1 MMEVVTEVVSSK
13 IFRIIIRKSYFW
25 NTVYQEVVS
34 LPFNSE
40 SQGAISKNSFSCL
53 MNIVTCD
60 SELAGE
66 HRLFGRKD
74 CDKTFVTVLFSN
86 STSKIFKK

>member
-13 IFRIIIRKSYFW
+13 IFRIIFRKSYFW
-25 NTVYQEVVS
+25 NTIYQEVVS
-34 LPFNSE
+34 SE
-40 SQGAISKNSFSCL
+40 SQGTISKNSFSCL

-66 HRLFGRKD
+66 HRLFGRIG
-74 CDKTFVTVLFSN
+74 L
-86 STSKIFKK
+86 

>member
-13 IFRIIIRKSYFW
+13 IFRIIFRKIYFW
-25 NTVYQEVVS
+25 NTVYQEVMS
-34 LPFNSE
+34 LPFSSE
-40 SQGAISKNSFSCL
+40 SQGTISKNSFSCW

-66 HRLFGRKD
+66 HRLFGRIG
-74 CDKTFVTVLFSN
+74 L
-86 STSKIFKK
+86 